1 MTIFI
6 YYAVL
11 FAAQVLDNSLNTAK
25 TILVQRNK
33 PLLAGIALALSNGIY
48 CCITR
53 HVVTSDSYLAILVV
67 AVASGVGCCLTI
79 ALNKRLSRDKTYV
92 NVVMSDNREAMQDF
106 RDFLASHHITNV
118 ATDSYTRD
126 WEKKT
131 ITVTAYAE
139 TKAESALI
147 DRYIEESTLKFKRVV
162 QKG

>member
-1 MTIFI
+1 MTMLI
-6 YYAVL
+6 YYAIL

-48 CCITR
+48 CYITK

>member
-1 MTIFI
+1 M
-6 YYAVL
+6 
-11 FAAQVLDNSLNTAK
+11 
-25 TILVQRNK
+25 
-33 PLLAGIALALSNGIY
+33 
-48 CCITR
+48 
-53 HVVTSDSYLAILVV
+53 

-147 DRYIEESTLKFKRVV
+147 DRYIEGSTLKFKRVV